1 MTRQANA
8 RLSTSLLYLKQQ
20 TDFSLNKD
28 IFRHS
33 MPRRYWIVTFKES
46 NISQFVLTET
56 NCDHFTLNFLITASV
71 KVFFQNKSCVT
82 SALLREFN
90 EREIFA

>member
-1 MTRQANA
+1 MINSSSFFYINDRQIYSIQLSDLTRQANA

-28 IFRHS
+28 IFCHT

-56 NCDHFTLNFLITASV
+56 NCDHFTLNFLS
-71 KVFFQNKSCVT
+71 QR
-82 SALLREFN
+82 L
-90 EREIFA
+90 